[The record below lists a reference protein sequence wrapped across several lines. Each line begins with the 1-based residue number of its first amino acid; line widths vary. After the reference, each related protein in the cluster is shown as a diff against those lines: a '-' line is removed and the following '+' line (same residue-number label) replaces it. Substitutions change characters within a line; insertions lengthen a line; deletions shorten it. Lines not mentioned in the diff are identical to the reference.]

1 MNLKHLSDL
10 IEEERDRNSEFRD
23 EVRDKLSNVEKW
35 MAIRDAIEEDREAR
49 TATRKKAA
57 AWVVGSVL
65 TILGIVV
72 PVLLSR

>member
-1 MNLKHLSDL
+1 VNLKHLSDL